1 MEIEFLTEEEKDLI
15 RAHRLKRQ
23 ERGDGL
29 YDFDAHLDKWRDDD
43 EATNNDEDDA
53 ALADEKAQRVQKEQ
67 DRKERRER
75 AIERDR
81 IEMEFLRKRN
91 EDLEKRMLEQEFRSH
106 RQDHY
111 SVEQKI
117 EEAERECRLA
127 EEVMAKAI
135 AEANGDDA
143 AKALRFRDEAL
154 EKIREL
160 SAKRKHLKEQTIKYQ
175 KEDLEV
181 DELQLREVVDLILK
195 EIRTLKREKG
205 LSLEDFNR
213 RIEGPMRQ
221 SVFV

>member
-15 RAHRLKRQ
+15 RAHRLKGQ
-23 ERGDGL
+23 ERGVEQIEENE
-29 YDFDAHLDKWRDDD
+29 FAD
-43 EATNNDEDDA
+43 EPSCFTDHE
-53 ALADEKAQRVQKEQ
+53 ALARAKE

-160 SAKRKHLKEQTIKYQ
+160 SAKRKLLKEQTIKYQ
-175 KEDLEV
+175 EEDLEV

-213 RIEGPMRQ
+213 RVEGR
-221 SVFV
+221 FW